1 MPLDSRAT
9 QTTATN
15 SATYLVNKRRRVFAT
30 GALAA
35 ACWGASALT
44 CCPVYSLL
52 TSGSF
57 AAIQYPPNGCE
68 QTIKFNRFGIKL
80 LAPRGNRL
88 VGLAGER
95 MGGQSDD
102 GNVLGLRVAFQTLRG
117 FPAINNGHFEVH
129 QDNIRL
135 FGRRHLAP
143 FLAVR
148 CRENLEIAKKLEPH
162 FEHIDVVV
170 VVFDI
175 KHFDHDA
182 DPLPLRTAGVLG
194 HLTLISPEQIVTP
207 ESRSRKLRIR
217 PHFQLQ
223 RRTASARPAPA
234 LCSRGCSLGEAQ
246 NWRKSMSRLL
256 STMRGLPQ
264 SQLGTKP

>member
-15 SATYLVNKRRRVFAT
+15 SATYLVNSRRRIFAT

-35 ACWGASALT
+35 ACCGASALT

-57 AAIQYPPNGCE
+57 AAIQYPPNGCD
-68 QTIKFNRFGIKL
+68 QPLKFDRFGVEL

-88 VGLAGER
+88 LALAGKR
-95 MGGQSDD
+95 MGGQGDD
-102 GNVLGLRVAFQTLRG
+102 GNVLGLRVVFQTPGG
-117 FPAINNGHFEVH
+117 FPAINDRHFEVH

-135 FGRRHLAP
+135 LGRRHLAS
-143 FLAVR
+143 FLTVR
-148 CRENLEIAKKLEPH
+148 GRENLEIPKKLKPH

-182 DPLPLRTAGVLG
+182 APLSLRTAGLLG
-194 HLTLISPEQIVTP
+194 LI
-207 ESRSRKLRIR
+207 
-217 PHFQLQ
+217 
-223 RRTASARPAPA
+223 
-234 LCSRGCSLGEAQ
+234 
-246 NWRKSMSRLL
+246 
-256 STMRGLPQ
+256 
-264 SQLGTKP
+264 

>member
-15 SATYLVNKRRRVFAT
+15 SATYLVNSRRRVFAT

-35 ACWGASALT
+35 ACCGASALA
-44 CCPVYSLL
+44 CCPAYSLL

-57 AAIQYPPNGCE
+57 AAIQYPPNGCD
-68 QTIKFNRFGIKL
+68 QTIKFDRFGVKL
-80 LAPRGNRL
+80 LAPRGDRL
-88 VGLAGER
+88 LTLASKR
-95 MGGQSDD
+95 MCGQSDD
-102 GNVLGLRVAFQTLRG
+102 GNVLGLRVAFQTPRG

-135 FGRRHLAP
+135 LGRRYLAP
-143 FLAVR
+143 FLAVLG
-148 CRENLEIAKKLEPH
+148 RENLEIPKKLKPH

-182 DPLPLRTAGVLG
+182 APLPLRTAGLLG
-194 HLTLISPEQIVTP
+194 HLAVISLEQIVPP
-207 ESRSRKLRIR
+207 ESRSPSSIGL
-217 PHFQLQ
+217 P
-223 RRTASARPAPA
+223 SS
-234 LCSRGCSLGEAQ
+234 SRGELEARATLGLT
-246 NWRKSMSRLL
+246 RPMPCRPRDGS
-256 STMRGLPQ
+256 LPQ
-264 SQLGTKP
+264 SAWDETMILRASNVK